1 LTQSITAAKSLKNL
15 SQVLFLPRG
24 KETSFNCRQYANKKT
39 GKNYEMNK
47 AVPFYILVNLPENN
61 VAGKKTT
68 INIFD
73 KDRDVFS

>member
-1 LTQSITAAKSLKNL
+1 
-15 SQVLFLPRG
+15 
-24 KETSFNCRQYANKKT
+24 
-39 GKNYEMNK
+39 MNK